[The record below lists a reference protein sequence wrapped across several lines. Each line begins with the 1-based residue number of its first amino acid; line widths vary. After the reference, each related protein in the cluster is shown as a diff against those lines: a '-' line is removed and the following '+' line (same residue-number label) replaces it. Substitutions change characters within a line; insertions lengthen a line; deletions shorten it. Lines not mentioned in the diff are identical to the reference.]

1 MSSLVKNQDILLP
14 REQAIRRIQH
24 AMRGLRSNHAEPDLV
39 LQRILERTGLLREVY
54 DGQIQFVHRTFRDYL
69 AAKEVVDSGDLDLL
83 IDHAH
88 LDQWHDVVIM
98 SVAHA
103 RPAEPELSSAIS
115 CAATTPLGTGAPC
128 TTGCAFSPRPA
139 WHRPT

>member
-1 MSSLVKNQDILLP
+1 M
-14 REQAIRRIQH
+14 
-24 AMRGLRSNHAEPDLV
+24 
-39 LQRILERTGLLREVY
+39 LQRTLERTGLLREVY
-54 DGQIQFVHRTFRDYL
+54 DGQIQFVHRTIRDYL

-103 RPAEPELSSAIS
+103 RPAERERTAMVV
-115 CAATTPLGTGAPC
+115 A
-128 TTGCAFSPRPA
+128 
-139 WHRPT
+139 